1 MANSSTKQRYIS
13 TSIWDDDWFADL
25 EPDAKLLY
33 FYLLTNEKTNVAGVY
48 QISITRISRDTGM
61 EKGLITSLFEE
72 FEACQ
77 KVFYRFSYVVLPNAP
92 KHQKYETRGKIK
104 AAIIA
109 VLESLPN
116 GLINDFLSEDIP
128 YQFDLSL
135 LGQNVD
141 RVSYPIESYDTESMQ
156 DDTVDSNLDSDSD
169 SDSDSDYDSEKESH
183 EVHEPGS
190 GDFKRLHDDFFRIA
204 GKAIP
209 PGSYQVARMLLR
221 KFPYDVV
228 WYEVERAIIKN
239 IRDPMRYVHSYMS
252 KPGYDPP
259 EAVAKRA
266 AGQPPPER
274 GIEDPVMAAWAAKRS
289 GEISEEEFERIR
301 HEHLGD
307 RPNEQ

>member
-25 EPDAKLLY
+25 DPDAKLLY

-48 QISITRISRDTGM
+48 QISITRIARDTGM
-61 EKGLITSLFEE
+61 DKGLITSLFGD

-77 KVFYRFSYVVLPNAP
+77 KVYYRASYVVLPNAP

-109 VLESLPN
+109 VLESLPEE
-116 GLINDFLSEDIP
+116 LIQDFLSNDIP

-135 LGQNVD
+135 LDQQAD
-141 RVSYPIESYDTESMQ
+141 RVSYHTESYDDVSIPN
-156 DDTVDSNLDSDSD
+156 DTVDSNLDSDSD
-169 SDSDSDYDSEKESH
+169 SDSDSDPEKESPVSR
-183 EVHEPGS
+183 EADP

-204 GKAIP
+204 GKVIP
-209 PGSYQVARMLLR
+209 PGSHQVARMLLS

-228 WYEVERAIIKN
+228 WYEIERAIAKN

-259 EAVAKRA
+259 EAVPKCEM
-266 AGQPPPER
+266 GLSQPPPER
-274 GIEDPVMAAWAAKRS
+274 GIEDPVMAAWADWQS
-289 GEISEEEFERIR
+289 GVISEEEYQRILK
-301 HEHLGD
+301 EHLGD
-307 RPNEQ
+307 RPHEQ

>member
-61 EKGLITSLFEE
+61 DKGLITSLFEE

-135 LGQNVD
+135 LGQYGD
-141 RVSYPIESYDTESMQ
+141 RVSYPIESYDTESIQ

-169 SDSDSDYDSEKESH
+169 SDSDSEKESH
-183 EVHEPGS
+183 ASHEADPK
-190 GDFKRLHDDFFRIA
+190 DFKRLHDDFFRIA

-221 KFPYDVV
+221 KFPYEVV
-228 WYEVERAIIKN
+228 WYEVERAIVKN

-259 EAVAKRA
+259 DSAAKR
-266 AGQPPPER
+266 GEVQSQPPPER
-274 GIEDPVMAAWAAKRS
+274 GIEDPVMAAWAAKEL
-289 GEISEEEFERIR
+289 GQISEEEFERIR
-301 HEHLGD
+301 YEHLGD

>member
-25 EPDAKLLY
+25 DPDAKLLY

-48 QISITRISRDTGM
+48 QISITRVARDTGM
-61 EKGLITSLFEE
+61 DKGLITSLFEE
-72 FEACQ
+72 FESCQ
-77 KVFYRFSYVVLPNAP
+77 KVYYRFSYVVLPNAP

-109 VLESLPN
+109 VLESLPEE
-116 GLINDFLSEDIP
+116 LIQDFLSKDIP

-135 LGQNVD
+135 LDQRVD
-141 RVSYPIESYDTESMQ
+141 RVLYPIESYDDVSIHK
-156 DDTVDSNLDSDSD
+156 DTVDSNLDSDSD
-169 SDSDSDYDSEKESH
+169 SDFDSEKESP
-183 EVHEPGS
+183 VVREPDP

-209 PGSYQVARMLLR
+209 PGSYQVTRMLLR

-228 WYEVERAIIKN
+228 WYEVERAIAKN
-239 IRDPMRYVHSYMS
+239 INDPMRYVHSYMS

-259 EAVAKRA
+259 EAVPKRRGVPSQA
-266 AGQPPPER
+266 PPDR
-274 GIEDPVMAAWAAKRS
+274 GIEDPVMAAWADWQS
-289 GEISEEEFERIR
+289 GEISEEEYQRIVKDN
-301 HEHLGD
+301 LGD
-307 RPNEQ
+307 RPHEQ